1 MLHHLPLSMHN
12 DPFHFSSSSP
22 DRLTPASYVATRPN
36 PYTVKS
42 QNPQSYTSLRTA
54 AQSIPIDPRLGPTRP
69 ITTKSPLVHQ
79 HSSVDCL
86 YSSLEAASRSPRCS
100 SKPQTS
106 PAKQYPLLTM
116 VKPKSRPVKALT
128 LSAEL
133 AAAKRLNCIKVASAA
148 ANKRRRNVVEAA
160 KQQHTRSSAS
170 SAATGT
176 SASRGRGR
184 SQSPILSSSPLLP
197 STPQRPATQKRALQV
212 PRITIRAPTPE
223 PEPSIEQVLQRSKDA
238 DPEQKNR
245 NSPLYCNVL
254 LNGLGADL
262 SNVEDG
268 IDTILSKYFKI
279 RKCARPICAELLR
292 YLASSVCKLYSFVED
307 PESEIGQLKL
317 RAISSQ
323 LFRHTITGF
332 FHLLDDP
339 LAPYGTASSLA
350 LFSAKVLR
358 DFDTATEWCCRMMS
372 GPVTSRAQQSLQ
384 HGQLFLNVLND
395 ELDKILGPGLAMTD
409 MDSRLALPGKGRP
422 MFQTLNG
429 QMSIDGATET
439 SATGYRARAERAE
452 MRKQRA
458 QEGDEQDRFVG
469 IDVVRFIGEL
479 ALHEVI
485 GISVLSKWLNRFL
498 LQTVCL
504 DIPSAWEIECA
515 CALLITVGS
524 TLDHK
529 PKVAEATV
537 LSTELG
543 AEMTSKASSSSSSS
557 SSSRHANSEFET
569 EDGFGWEL
577 LQKAMDRI
585 ETLVN
590 KGDIS
595 PSAREWLV
603 EVQQLRERGWNRDD
617 DSDSF
622 NEYLDS
628 D

>member
-1 MLHHLPLSMHN
+1 MLHHPPLSMHN
-12 DPFHFSSSSP
+12 DPFQFSSSSP
-22 DRLTPASYVATRPN
+22 DRLTTASYVATRPN

-42 QNPQSYTSLRTA
+42 QNTQYYTSLRTTA
-54 AQSIPIDPRLGPTRP
+54 RSISIDPRLSPAAA
-69 ITTKSPLVHQ
+69 TTSKSPLFHQ
-79 HSSVDCL
+79 HSSLDCL
-86 YSSLEAASRSPRCS
+86 YSSLEASNTSPRCS
-100 SKPQTS
+100 SKPQIS
-106 PAKQYPLLTM
+106 PAKLYPLLTM
-116 VKPKSRPVKALT
+116 VKPKPRPVKALT

-133 AAAKRLNCIKVASAA
+133 AAAKRLNYIKVASAA

-160 KQQHTRSSAS
+160 KQHTRSSPS

-176 SASRGRGR
+176 SASRGRSR
-184 SQSPILSSSPLLP
+184 PQSPILSSSPTLP
-197 STPQRPATQKRALQV
+197 STPQQPEPQEFTLQV

-223 PEPSIEQVLQRSKDA
+223 PEPSLEKVLQRSNDA
-238 DPEQKNR
+238 DPELKNT
-245 NSPLYCNVL
+245 NSPLYSNAL

-262 SNVEDG
+262 SNAEDG

-279 RKCARPICAELLR
+279 RKCTRPICAELLR

-307 PESEIGQLKL
+307 PESEIGQLKF

-323 LFRHTITGF
+323 LFRHTVTGF

-350 LFSAKVLR
+350 LFSAKMLQ
-358 DFDTATEWCCRMMS
+358 DFDTATGWCCRMMS
-372 GPVTSRAQQSLQ
+372 GPVTSRAQQNLQ
-384 HGQLFLNVLND
+384 HGQLFLNVLKD

-409 MDSRLALPGKGRP
+409 MHSRLALPGKGMP
-422 MFQTLNG
+422 IFQTLSNH
-429 QMSIDGATET
+429 MRIDGATES
-439 SATGYRARAERAE
+439 SAGKYCAREERAE
-452 MRKQRA
+452 MRKQWA
-458 QEGDEQDRFVG
+458 QEGDQQDRFVG

-515 CALLITVGS
+515 CELLITVGPM
-524 TLDHK
+524 LDCK
-529 PKVAEATV
+529 PEAV
-537 LSTELG
+537 EAASPLTEP
-543 AEMTSKASSSSSSS
+543 ATEMTSEASSSSSH
-557 SSSRHANSEFET
+557 RHANSASKT
-569 EDGFGWEL
+569 EDDAGWRL
-577 LQKAMDRI
+577 LETAMSRI
-585 ETLVN
+585 EALVS

-595 PSAREWLV
+595 TSAREWLV
-603 EVQQLRERGWNRDD
+603 EVQRLRERGWSRDD
-617 DSDSF
+617 DSDSL